1 MNRRS
6 FGRTILG
13 AGAAVVGAA
22 GCERNR
28 TQNQTAGQNRMA
40 DDPYVRPF
48 ELEEAT
54 IADLQAGMQS
64 GKYTARSITEAYL
77 SRIESTNKKG
87 PALFAVLETNPDAL
101 AIADQLDAE
110 RKSKGPRGPLHGIPV
125 LLKDNIATA
134 DRMTTTAGSLALEG
148 SIAPRDSFLV
158 QKLRDAGAILLG
170 KANLTEFAGWRGVKP
185 GLSGW
190 SGRGWDGGK
199 GGLCRSPYVL
209 DRHAGGSS
217 CGSGAATAA
226 NLCAV
231 SIGTETDGS
240 INGPSTVNGIV
251 GIKPT
256 VGLISRFGIIPISM
270 TQDTAGPMTRTVR
283 DAAVLLGALVGMDP
297 LDEATK
303 ASQGKAHTDFTQFL
317 DPAGLKGARIGVPRQ
332 FYGFHP
338 GVDRMAESAFDV
350 MKRLGA
356 EIIDPA
362 NLPTM
367 LRFPEWESE
376 SWTYEFKAGINSYL
390 SMLGPSSRVKSLKD
404 IIEFNERNRER
415 EKPFEGQES
424 FLRSEATGPLSS
436 ESYRSL
442 LKKKWR
448 LSREGGIDLV
458 MKTHRLDALVAP
470 HDRPATVTDIV
481 NGNLFRDRGCATPA
495 ALAGYPMLTV
505 PMGSIHGLPV
515 GISFFGRAWSEPT
528 LIKLAYAFE
537 QATKS
542 RRPPKFL
549 PTVDVKSVA

>member
-1 MNRRS
+1 MDRRS

-13 AGAAVVGAA
+13 AGAAIGAA
-22 GCERNR
+22 GCEANR
-28 TQNQTAGQNRMA
+28 TQNSAVGQNRTS
-40 DDPYVRPF
+40 DEPDVKPF

-87 PALFAVLETNPDAL
+87 PALFAVLEINPEAL

-158 QKLRDAGAILLG
+158 QKLRNAGAILLG
-170 KANLTEFAGWRGVKP
+170 KANMSEFAGWRGINP

-217 CGSGAATAA
+217 SGSGAATAA

-256 VGLISRFGIIPISM
+256 VGLISRSGIIPIST

-283 DAAVLLGALVGMDP
+283 DAAILLGALVGLDSW
-297 LDEATK
+297 DEATR
-303 ASQGKAHTDFTQFL
+303 ASQGKSHTDFTQFL

-332 FYGFHP
+332 FFGFHH
-338 GVDRMAESAFDV
+338 GVDRMAQSALDV
-350 MKRLGA
+350 MKQLGA
-356 EIIDPA
+356 EIVDPA

-367 LRFPEWESE
+367 LRFPDWESE

-415 EKPFEGQES
+415 EKPFEGQELL
-424 FLRSEATGPLSS
+424 LRSEAKGPLSS

-442 LKKKWR
+442 LTKKWR

-470 HDRPATVTDIV
+470 HDRPATVADLV
-481 NGNLFRDRGCATPA
+481 NGNLFTDRGCATPA

-505 PMGSIHGLPV
+505 PMGFIHGLPI

-528 LIKLAYAFE
+528 LIRLAYALE
-537 QATKS
+537 QAMKS

-549 PTVDVKSVA
+549 ATIDVKSVA